1 MSLDGELMPK
11 KLLTALH
18 AFLAR
23 SRMASLM
30 ALPAFIN
37 PFLMP
42 WMTFQ
47 PRLPQST
54 EVRPSHIA
62 LMIWGRAAMIWGM
75 AWMMPTTSLPQGDA
89 GLQDLRQVAC
99 DAVDEPADD
108 PGQCGH
114 QLRYRVDNAVDE
126 LQEQVHAGFH
136 DPGQHAEDPV
146 DEARDDPG
154 QRGDQLGVWR

>member
-1 MSLDGELMPK
+1 
-11 KLLTALH
+11 
-18 AFLAR
+18 
-23 SRMASLM
+23 M

-75 AWMMPTTSLPQGDA
+75 AWMMPTTSLPS
-89 GLQDLRQVAC
+89 RVMPVC
-99 DAVDEPADD
+99 RI
-108 PGQCGH
+108 CGRWRAMP
-114 QLRYRVDNAVDE
+114 LTNPLMILGNA
-126 LQEQVHAGFH
+126 ATN
-136 DPGQHAEDPV
+136 
-146 DEARDDPG
+146 
-154 QRGDQLGVWR
+154 